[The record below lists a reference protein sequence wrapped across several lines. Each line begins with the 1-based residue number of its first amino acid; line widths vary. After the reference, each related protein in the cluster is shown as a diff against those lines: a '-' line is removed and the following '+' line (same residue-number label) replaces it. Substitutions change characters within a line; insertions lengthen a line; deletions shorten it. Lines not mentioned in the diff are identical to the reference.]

1 MRLRKTDLRGRV
13 NGSLCLRFQ
22 TSGLS
27 SYAGLELVRRY
38 VRTLGFSERLRRTA
52 GRRFPGTDFGVVGM
66 LRLLLGLILVG
77 GRRLQHLLYLEGDPV
92 VLRFCGLR
100 RLPSPRSVARWLSCF
115 TRRQVEALLGL
126 NSELVAEAIRSMKL
140 RRLTIDVDGSIV
152 STGAKVLWAQRGFN
166 PHHRKVRSYYP
177 ITAYEAQ
184 SGLILRVKNRP
195 GNVHDGKAGVPFLR
209 DVFRQIAE
217 TLGAG
222 HLLEFR
228 LDGAFFR
235 QDVLELL
242 DKRRAEYAIRVPF
255 HPWLNLKPRVQANKT
270 WTRVNAT
277 VSCFE
282 IRHEIQ
288 PWNRRDR
295 IVIYRKQVQHKTRKN
310 FQLDLFDPADGHFE
324 YSAIVTN
331 KTLTGR
337 SLWHFM
343 CGRGTHEQ
351 AYGELRSGFAFDCVP
366 SLSYGANSAWQVLS
380 VLAFNLMRRFQAAT
394 TAPRRRRTRK
404 RRTLYRYETIQTL
417 RYECLHRAGIV
428 CHPAGHA
435 TLDVGTSPA
444 VKKRFTRIH
453 EQLAQAA

>member
-1 MRLRKTDLRGRV
+1 VRLRKSDLRGRV
-13 NGSLCLRFQ
+13 NASLSLRFQ

-38 VRTLGFSERLRRTA
+38 MRTLGFSERLR
-52 GRRFPGTDFGVVGM
+52 TDFGVVGM
-66 LRLLLGLILVG
+66 LRLLLGLIMVG

-100 RLPSPRSVARWLSCF
+100 RLPSPRSVARWLSRL
-115 TRRQVEALLGL
+115 TRSQVQALLGL

-140 RRLTIDVDGSIV
+140 RRLTIDVDGSVV

-166 PHHRKVRSYYP
+166 PHHRKVHSYYP

-209 DVFRQIAE
+209 DVFGQIAE

-242 DKRRAEYAIRVPF
+242 NKRRAEYAIRVPF
-255 HPWLNLKPRVQANKT
+255 HPWLGLKARIQANKK
-270 WTRVNAT
+270 WTLG
-277 VSCFE
+277 
-282 IRHEIQ
+282 

-295 IVIYRKQVQHKTRKN
+295 IVIYRKKVQHKTRKN

-337 SLWHFM
+337 SLWHFL

-435 TLDVGTSPA
+435 TLDVGTSPT